1 MYYTGE
7 KEHLEIWSYRK
18 GLKCYSKQYKVTQL
32 GTSKSSCLIL
42 WIFQLE
48 KKKKEKKKK
57 TQMYQLLIN
66 KPLMQEK
73 KKKDTCSL
81 AASRK
86 KFPQKQR
93 NVYVMYKILLCLWP
107 QCFTLVTSIVGR
119 WAHIEKETF
128 FSMVSYYLRKAKALG

>member
-1 MYYTGE
+1 MNFST
-7 KEHLEIWSYRK
+7 R
-18 GLKCYSKQYKVTQL
+18 
-32 GTSKSSCLIL
+32 
-42 WIFQLE
+42 E
-48 KKKKEKKKK
+48 KKKRKEKEN
-57 TQMYQLLIN
+57 TDVSVAYQ
-66 KPLMQEK
+66 QTTYAGK